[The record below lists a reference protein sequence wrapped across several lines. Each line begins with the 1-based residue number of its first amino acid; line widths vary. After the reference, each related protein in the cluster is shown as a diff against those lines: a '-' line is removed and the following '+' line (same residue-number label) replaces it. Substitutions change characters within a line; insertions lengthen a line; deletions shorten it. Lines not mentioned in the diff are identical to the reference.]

1 MAEISVSQGMKLWTY
16 GKFSTGTTDEVDSG
30 QIFPGI
36 NDTGGKFATG
46 SENYL
51 QIAELQ
57 KKPCKKVC

>member
-1 MAEISVSQGMKLWTY
+1 MAEISVSQGAPPVWMH
-16 GKFSTGTTDEVDSG
+16 GKFATGTADEVDSG
-30 QIFPGI
+30 KIFPGI

-57 KKPCKKVC
+57 KKPCV